1 MDDEAKPYLLSEAA
15 ELIGV
20 SVNAL
25 RKRITRRKMRANR
38 SNEDGLWRVWL
49 TSSEIQEAK
58 AGRLDEQADERRAFK
73 VLKGETATLRAALS
87 RERNRADKAEAELA
101 VARALADQRAA
112 ELAEMRERAARAEG
126 EAAALRTQG
135 QADRERAA
143 QLVRERDTAQANLA
157 EMRRVLGQAAGAA
170 AGLQEA
176 VKIAEAGRHDAESRA
191 AAVQGERDVAIRR
204 AEEAE
209 LQSSKTQTR
218 LAQVE
223 AEAEAARGQGVDLAE
238 LEAAQARAREAE
250 QQVEGA
256 RRLADEAERRA
267 MAATSRLD
275 RIQRARI
282 DEAHA
287 AALAARTNH
296 EATSPSIWQRIFG
309 RARRS

>member
-1 MDDEAKPYLLSEAA
+1 MDDEAKPYPLSEAA
-15 ELIGV
+15 ELMGV

-58 AGRLDEQADERRAFK
+58 AERLHRQVDESRAFK
-73 VLKGETATLRAALS
+73 ALKGEAAALRS
-87 RERNRADKAEAELA
+87 ALARERYRPDRVEAELTQ
-101 VARALADQRAA
+101 ARALASKQAA
-112 ELAEMRERAARAEG
+112 ELAEMRERSARFEG
-126 EAAALRTQG
+126 EASALRAQG
-135 QADRERAA
+135 QVDRERAA
-143 QLVRERDTAQANLA
+143 QLEGERDTARANLA

-191 AAVQGERDVAIRR
+191 AAFQNARDAAIRR

-209 LQSSKTQTR
+209 LRSSKTQTR
-218 LAQVE
+218 LA
-223 AEAEAARGQGVDLAE
+223 EAEAARKQGIDPTE
-238 LEAAQARAREAE
+238 LQAAQARAREAE
-250 QQVEGA
+250 QQVKDA
-256 RRLADEAERRA
+256 RRHADEAERRA
-267 MAATSRLD
+267 MVATSRLD

-287 AALAARTNH
+287 AALATRSGQ
-296 EATSPSIWQRIFG
+296 EATPPSIWRRLFG
-309 RARRS
+309 RTGRS